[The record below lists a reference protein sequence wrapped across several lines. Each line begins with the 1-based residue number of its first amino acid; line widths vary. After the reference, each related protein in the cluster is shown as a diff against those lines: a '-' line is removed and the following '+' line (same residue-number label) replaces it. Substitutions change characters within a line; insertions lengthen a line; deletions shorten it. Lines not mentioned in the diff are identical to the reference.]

1 MKING
6 TAAKNIKKYCYIVG
20 LLSFLIAVFVC
31 SQMIR
36 YQEKEKKAA
45 GIYMAES
52 TIRRVKAK
60 LDKYITISDLLRNHI
75 IDGSD
80 MDENTFSELAEKIPN
95 EDGVVKAFELA
106 PEGIITEIYPMQGN
120 SEALGL
126 DLLREHERKKD
137 AVLAKE
143 TREYTLGGPYQL
155 KQGGSGA
162 LLFKPVYQN
171 DDSGKSSFWGFV
183 LQVIDWD
190 CFMSDINLK
199 SLSEADFS
207 YKIWSYDRSSE
218 DKNILAQS
226 QEDMPE
232 DCLTIECEIPNNTWY
247 FDIAPSNGWIPV
259 SYWLLAIA
267 ASYIFSLLVATI
279 YYQISGK
286 KHREKQYAADLK
298 KAAELAKSANEA
310 KTRFLF
316 NMSHD
321 IRTPMNAII
330 GFSGLLEKNL
340 QNGEKAKE
348 YLGKICSSGNLLM
361 TIINQILEI
370 ARIESGTTA
379 LQLKAEDI
387 NTVFHTVNT
396 VFEEDIRKKN
406 LQYSADLDVYH
417 TFIFCDRVKL
427 QEIMLNI
434 ISNAIKY
441 TSDGHAVHVKIYEK
455 DSEDPRKARFIFNCE
470 DTGIGMSEEYLP
482 HIFEEFSREHTTT
495 ENKVAG
501 TGLGLP
507 IVKSMIEL
515 MGGSI
520 QVEST
525 QGVGTKFTV
534 DISFDMASE
543 SDVYRDQ
550 ISEQP
555 DILEKLEGKRILL
568 AEDNDL
574 NAEIAIELLAEQKII
589 TDRAEDGAECLDKL
603 EKADSGYYDMI
614 LMDIQM
620 PVMDGYDAAA
630 RIRRM
635 KDEKKASIPIIA
647 MTANA
652 FAEDR
657 QKAISMGM
665 NDHVAKPID
674 MNVLLPVIAK
684 HIR

>member
-1 MKING
+1 MKINS
-6 TAAKNIKKYCYIVG
+6 TAAKHIKKYCYIIG
-20 LLSFLIAVFVC
+20 LFSFLIAFFVC

-36 YQEKEKKAA
+36 YQEKEKKAS
-45 GIYMAES
+45 GIYMAQS
-52 TIRRVKAK
+52 TIKRVKAK
-60 LDKYITISDLLRNHI
+60 LYNYITISDLLGNYI

-126 DLLREHERKKD
+126 DVLGEHERKKD
-137 AVLAKE
+137 AILAKK

-155 KQGGSGA
+155 KQGGTGA
-162 LLFKPVYQN
+162 LLFKPVYRT

-183 LQVIDWD
+183 LLVIDWD
-190 CFMSDINLK
+190 RFMSDINLK
-199 SLSEADFS
+199 SLSEADFC

-218 DKNILAQS
+218 DKVILARS

-232 DCLTIECEIPNNTWY
+232 DSLTIECEIPNNTWY
-247 FDIAPSNGWIPV
+247 FDIVPSNGWIPV

-267 ASYIFSLLVATI
+267 ASCIFSLLVATI
-279 YYQISGK
+279 YYQISSK
-286 KHREKQYAADLK
+286 KHKEKQYASDLK
-298 KAAELAKSANEA
+298 KVAELEKSANEA

-340 QNGEKAKE
+340 QNEEKAKE

-406 LQYSADLDVYH
+406 LQYSTDLDVYH

-455 DSEDPRKARFIFNCE
+455 DSEDPRKVRFIFTCE

-543 SDVYRDQ
+543 ADVYRDQ

-555 DILEKLEGKRILL
+555 DVLEKLEGKRILL

-574 NAEIAIELLAEQKII
+574 NAEIAIELLVEQKII

-652 FAEDR
+652 FAEDK

-684 HIR
+684 YIR

>member
-1 MKING
+1 MWKVI
-6 TAAKNIKKYCYIVG
+6 AADDEGYI
-20 LLSFLIAVFVC
+20 
-31 SQMIR
+31 R
-36 YQEKEKKAA
+36 
-45 GIYMAES
+45 
-52 TIRRVKAK
+52 
-60 LDKYITISDLLRNHI
+60 
-75 IDGSD
+75 
-80 MDENTFSELAEKIPN
+80 
-95 EDGVVKAFELA
+95 
-106 PEGIITEIYPMQGN
+106 
-120 SEALGL
+120 EALQKL
-126 DLLREHERKKD
+126 INWEKM
-137 AVLAKE
+137 
-143 TREYTLGGPYQL
+143 
-155 KQGGSGA
+155 
-162 LLFKPVYQN
+162 
-171 DDSGKSSFWGFV
+171 
-183 LQVIDWD
+183 D
-190 CFMSDINLK
+190 CSLESVVSDG
-199 SLSEADFS
+199 
-207 YKIWSYDRSSE
+207 
-218 DKNILAQS
+218 
-226 QEDMPE
+226 QE
-232 DCLTIECEIPNNTWY
+232 
-247 FDIAPSNGWIPV
+247 
-259 SYWLLAIA
+259 
-267 ASYIFSLLVATI
+267 
-279 YYQISGK
+279 
-286 KHREKQYAADLK
+286 
-298 KAAELAKSANEA
+298 
-310 KTRFLF
+310 
-316 NMSHD
+316 
-321 IRTPMNAII
+321 
-330 GFSGLLEKNL
+330 LLEKIRGEMPDIVITDIQMPGVDGLEVCKYVYETCPETQVIILTAYSDFEYAKRAIKYSVCEYVLKISIIDELPLAVEKAIGKLSRLKKEIEIQEHTKAEEPESLLDQIEQYLEENFRKKITLDDIADTLHVNRSYLSRYYKNKTGVNL
-340 QNGEKAKE
+340 FDEILMKRVEKAKE

-370 ARIESGTTA
+370 ARIESGTIA

-387 NTVFHTVNT
+387 NAVFHTVNT

-455 DSEDPRKARFIFNCE
+455 DSENPRKARFIFTCE

-543 SDVYRDQ
+543 ADVYRDQ

-555 DILEKLEGKRILL
+555 DVLEKLEGKRILL

-635 KDEKKASIPIIA
+635 KDEEKASIPIIA

-657 QKAISMGM
+657 QKAISTGM

-684 HIR
+684 YIR

>member
-1 MKING
+1 MKINS
-6 TAAKNIKKYCYIVG
+6 TAAEHIKKYCHIVG
-20 LLSFLIAVFVC
+20 LLSFLLAFFAC
-31 SQMIR
+31 SQIIR
-36 YQEKEKKAA
+36 YQEKEKKAV
-45 GIYMAES
+45 GTYMAQS
-52 TIRRVKAK
+52 TIRRVKEK
-60 LDKYITISDLLRNHI
+60 LDNYITISDLLGNYI

-207 YKIWSYDRSSE
+207 YKIWSYDRSSG
-218 DKNILAQS
+218 DKVIFAQS
-226 QEDMPE
+226 QDDMPE
-232 DCLTIECEIPNNTWY
+232 DSLTIECEIPNNTWY

-340 QNGEKAKE
+340 QNEEKAKE

-370 ARIESGTTA
+370 ARIERGTIA

-387 NTVFHTVNT
+387 NAVFHTVNT

-455 DSEDPRKARFIFNCE
+455 DSENPRKARFIFTCE

-534 DISFDMASE
+534 DISFDTASE
-543 SDVYRDQ
+543 ADVYRNQ

-684 HIR
+684 YIR